1 MAKSPDIVGIV
12 VRMIPNLPLQ
22 CRNMAGNAH
31 QQGQMAIMNMTA
43 ELEGLSTGSLPN
55 LRADTFE
62 LDKTFRTNPSAMVF
76 GIVGK
81 KGEPAREVN
90 FEAGEIWTQDHYNRM
105 EEGYKNGV
113 SSDAS
118 QRATSPSSCNT
129 GRNSR
134 SASPAAISSKPRR

>member
-1 MAKSPDIVGIV
+1 
-12 VRMIPNLPLQ
+12 
-22 CRNMAGNAH
+22 
-31 QQGQMAIMNMTA
+31 MTA

-105 EEGYKNGV
+105 EEDYKNGV
-113 SSDAS
+113 LKQLRRLAEGDKLFFRQIIKIDPTNKDISGARMTPSAEYEYPGFSIYPIWRIVESEYASVSSFAEYVL
-118 QRATSPSSCNT
+118 RHMNF
-129 GRNSR
+129 
-134 SASPAAISSKPRR
+134 